1 MGLVF
6 FFYKKGLDVGTK
18 VKIKRE
24 GQEINDD
31 FPSFSDLFLLAE
43 AGKEID
49 RMVGTKGI
57 IGNGFK
63 DFGFCRFKVMEDLPL
78 GVNLGF
84 SR

>member
-1 MGLVF
+1 MLHA
-6 FFYKKGLDVGTK
+6 L
-18 VKIKRE
+18 
-24 GQEINDD
+24 
-31 FPSFSDLFLLAE
+31 PE
-43 AGKEID
+43 AGKDIA
-49 RMVGTKGI
+49 RMLGPKGI

>member
-1 MGLVF
+1 M
-6 FFYKKGLDVGTK
+6 
-18 VKIKRE
+18 R
-24 GQEINDD
+24 QEICED
-31 FPSFSDLFLLAE
+31 FLPRLMLPALAE

>member
-1 MGLVF
+1 ML
-6 FFYKKGLDVGTK
+6 
-18 VKIKRE
+18 
-24 GQEINDD
+24 
-31 FPSFSDLFLLAE
+31 PALAE

-49 RMVGTKGI
+49 WMVGTKGI